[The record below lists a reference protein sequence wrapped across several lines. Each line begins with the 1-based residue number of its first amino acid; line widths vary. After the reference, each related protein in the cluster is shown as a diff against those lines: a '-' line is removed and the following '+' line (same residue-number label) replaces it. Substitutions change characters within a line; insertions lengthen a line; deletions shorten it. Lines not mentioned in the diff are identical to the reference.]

1 MPEMPENFPD
11 KGVQK
16 NKSGVIQL
24 PPLQSGHK
32 CRQIKDNEKTV
43 NINDNN
49 NTPLF
54 LSGKRAASRVS
65 RPSRWS
71 GLIEP
76 LKNTPLFL
84 KEKGSAR
91 GKENFFSREKKL
103 SCPLAHTFTLIE
115 LLVVIAIIAILAAML
130 LPALGNARA
139 RGRSTNCMSN
149 LKQLGMM
156 QEQYTEMYSGWYCP
170 VYYLESSYAM
180 LYWDWASDSQGVED
194 AENSSG
200 LLARSLNSN
209 GKNSKVNSCPDNH
222 LDKSWSSQNSGYGY
236 NEFLGFEPGL
246 YSGVKSSAIRR
257 PASTLVFADAAAMD
271 FYDNSKL
278 IPTSVLYAPDGRNG
292 TVRGGGLTHFR
303 HLKSAN
309 GVFADGHV
317 SPNKELHE
325 GSKGKASLLVG
336 YWSKNNSN
344 YDPGYKE

>member
-1 MPEMPENFPD
+1 MKTHFVFLRRSCTTAPEF
-11 KGVQK
+11 
-16 NKSGVIQL
+16 
-24 PPLQSGHK
+24 
-32 CRQIKDNEKTV
+32 
-43 NINDNN
+43 
-49 NTPLF
+49 
-54 LSGKRAASRVS
+54 
-65 RPSRWS
+65 RPSHQ
-71 GLIEP
+71 
-76 LKNTPLFL
+76 NTPLFL

-91 GKENFFSREKKL
+91 GKENFFSREKML

-156 QEQYTEMYSGWYCP
+156 QEQYTELYSGWYCP
-170 VYYLESSYAM
+170 VYYMDSSYAM

-209 GKNSKVNSCPDNH
+209 GKNSEVNSCPDNH
-222 LDKSWSSQNSGYGY
+222 LDKSWSAQNSGYGY

-271 FYDNSKL
+271 YYDNSKL

-303 HLKSAN
+303 HLKSSN

-325 GSKGKASLLVG
+325 GSKGKTSLLVG

-344 YDPGYKE
+344 YAPGYKE